1 MDVSSLLNGLR
12 DARIIDLSHTLEER
26 MPHFPT
32 HSKFFHNFWG
42 SYWHGGTSL
51 SYQLSGFAT

>member
-1 MDVSSLLNGLR
+1 MDVSNLLNSLR
-12 DARIIDLSHTLEER
+12 GARIIDLSRPLEEH

-32 HSKFFHNFWG
+32 HSKFFHDLWG
-42 SYWHGGTSL
+42 SNWHGGSSL

>member
-1 MDVSSLLNGLR
+1 
-12 DARIIDLSHTLEER
+12 

-32 HSKFFHNFWG
+32 HSKFFHNLWG

-51 SYQLSGFAT
+51 RYQLSGFATLRSARAPARRFEL

>member
-1 MDVSSLLNGLR
+1 
-12 DARIIDLSHTLEER
+12 

-32 HSKFFHNFWG
+32 HSKFFHNLWG

-51 SYQLSGFAT
+51 RYQLSGFAT